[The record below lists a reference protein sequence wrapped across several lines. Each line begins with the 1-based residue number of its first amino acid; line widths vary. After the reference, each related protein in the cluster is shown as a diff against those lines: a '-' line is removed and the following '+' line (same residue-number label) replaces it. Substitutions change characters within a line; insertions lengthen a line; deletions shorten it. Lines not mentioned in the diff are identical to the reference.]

1 MSVLDPKSL
10 LLENLKPGQLVT
22 ISGMTGSGRTTLAR
36 TLANSL
42 AKQGY
47 GIGIVSRQPQDTD
60 IDGVNIEYRSV
71 PHEVLEF
78 AGPRP
83 EHVSAVVYDLGSS
96 RDHEFDADPVIG
108 DLEAHRIVVLV
119 SYSLSFAE
127 RADVRAVVGRP
138 TRRVFEEAFGIE
150 APHDGVAAPL
160 RGTVFVASPG
170 ESPVLVTFL
179 AA

>member
-1 MSVLDPKSL
+1 MSVLDPRSFL
-10 LLENLKPGQLVT
+10 LDTLKPGQLVT

-36 TLANSL
+36 TITNSL
-42 AKQGY
+42 AEKGFRV
-47 GIGIVSRQPQDTD
+47 GVVSRQPKDTD
-60 IDGVNIEYRSV
+60 VDGVNIEYRSV

-83 EHVSAVVYDLGSS
+83 EHVSAVVYDLGSD
-96 RDHEFDADPVIG
+96 RDHEFDADPVIE

-119 SYSLSFAE
+119 SYSLSFTE
-127 RADVRAVVGRP
+127 RADVRAVVGHP
-138 TRRVFEEAFGIE
+138 TRRVFEEAFGVD
-150 APHDGVAAPL
+150 APRDGVAAPP

-170 ESPVLVTFL
+170 ESPVLLTFL